1 MKQRQKITLCK
12 EKRQGWN
19 FHVADGRDEF
29 FEPLKNT
36 PHYRW
41 KNYHTDASPEPEA
54 PKESIPM
61 CKPSFFHTKSGQWTE
76 LTFFWVLVF
85 WQKVKKEIIYLTPS
99 NKKNPW
105 IRGQIA
111 ISFEPGVIPLPKP
124 QIGVTSC
131 EVVIIC
137 PERLVC
143 INGSW
148 WFRHVSELI
157 WKKLPT
163 LDPFC
168 RRYLSLG
175 LETKTTTIS
184 FLNYHQA
191 KLGGT
196 HFLQQQKLESS
207 HPPHRINGGTFKW

>member
-1 MKQRQKITLCK
+1 MDR
-12 EKRQGWN
+12 
-19 FHVADGRDEF
+19 VDF
-29 FEPLKNT
+29 FL
-36 PHYRW
+36 
-41 KNYHTDASPEPEA
+41 
-54 PKESIPM
+54 
-61 CKPSFFHTKSGQWTE
+61 G
-76 LTFFWVLVF
+76 VGF

-137 PERLVC
+137 PEWLVC

-148 WFRHVSELI
+148 WFQHVSELI
-157 WKKLPT
+157 WKKNT

-168 RRYLSLG
+168 RKYLNLG

-184 FLNYHQA
+184 FLNYRQA

-207 HPPHRINGGTFKW
+207 HPPRGLMVFILTFRCFFIVTVGKYIPNCQTVVKDGDVPW